1 MSTQQSNSFWK
12 AASWVPSL
20 YFVEGLPYIMVN
32 VVSVIMYKN
41 MEISNADI
49 GIYTSLL
56 YLPWLVK
63 PFWSPVVDVMRTKR
77 FWIVATQFALGI
89 GFVGVALT
97 LPLDNFFRY
106 SLACMWALAIFSATH
121 DIAADGFYMLGLRE
135 DLQSVYVG
143 IRSFFYRMA
152 MIAGQGAIVIL
163 AGYLEKEMPVAQ
175 AWQIVFLVLAT
186 FVVIAATYHWFLLP
200 KVETV
205 AQDSESASLNDL
217 MRNLFDV
224 FKTFFDK
231 KDILLILGFLLLYR
245 LGEAQLAK
253 MASPFLLDDRN
264 LGGLAFSTEQVGLI
278 YGTIGMIGL
287 ILGGISGGVLASI
300 HGLKYWL
307 WWMLIAINL
316 PNAVYIFLAI
326 TQPDSILLVSSC
338 VAIEQFGYGFGFTA
352 YMLYMIYVSDG
363 PYKTAHFALCT
374 AFMAAGMMIP
384 GLFSGWLQESL
395 GYQNFFIWVLVATI
409 PAFVIT
415 YFLPLDPE
423 FGKKRS

>member
-1 MSTQQSNSFWK
+1 
-12 AASWVPSL
+12 
-20 YFVEGLPYIMVN
+20 MVN

-41 MEISNADI
+41 MEISNTDI
-49 GIYTSLL
+49 ALYTSLL
-56 YLPWLVK
+56 YLPWLIK
-63 PFWSPVVDVMRTKR
+63 PFWSPVVDVLKTKR
-77 FWIVATQFALGI
+77 FWIVATQFALGL
-89 GFVGVALT
+89 GFIGVALT

-152 MIAGQGAIVIL
+152 MIAGNGAIVIL
-163 AGYLEKEMPVAQ
+163 AGYLEKEMPVDQ
-175 AWQIVFLVLAT
+175 AWQIVFLVLGA
-186 FVVIAATYHWFLLP
+186 FLAIAAAYHWLMLP

-205 AQDSESASLNDL
+205 SDKPESTSLNDL
-217 MRNLFDV
+217 MRNLLDV
-224 FKTFFDK
+224 FKTFFQ
-231 KDILLILGFLLLYR
+231 KDHIFLIIGFLLLYR

-253 MASPFLLDDRN
+253 MASPFLLDERT

-278 YGTIGMIGL
+278 YGTIGIIGL

-307 WWMLIAINL
+307 WWMLIAINI
-316 PNAVYIFLAI
+316 PNAVYIFLAT
-326 TQPDSILLVSSC
+326 TQPDSFILVSSC

-409 PAFVIT
+409 PAFAIT